1 MLKNYIFVAPSCNVF
16 MLSERDWE
24 NYFRENWDYEAAA
37 YISEELQQTIKSHPG
52 FSTPPIG
59 PIGDY
64 IVSDQLLGL
73 IPQSCHLISSPQ

>member
-1 MLKNYIFVAPSCNVF
+1 
-16 MLSERDWE
+16 MLSEQDWE
-24 NYFRENWDYEAAA
+24 DYFRENWDYEAAA

-64 IVSDQLLGL
+64 IVSD
-73 IPQSCHLISSPQ
+73 